1 MSEANLM
8 KDEIDE
14 LLKTNN
20 INQRHSY
27 FQLKYFL
34 IGKEPTLQ
42 SKMWQCLRELKTRS
56 ESLKNIVLENDD
68 LKDKIEILDIS
79 VKRIL
84 YDMKNHKISDEFLAE
99 LFLKESEIKV
109 RQAERQKNSLEI
121 SIKELAERERGI
133 KEECKFFLEVFKNL
147 EKIEPIKHFDDLE
160 SQKEYWHEKLSQKIN
175 LKILTQGSIDSE
187 IVETI
192 IALPDDVKIKQQTL
206 QTLNLKQ
213 NEQLQKI
220 TDTAK
225 KFETRNIEAQVDKGN

>member
-213 NEQLQKI
+213 NELLQKI
-220 TDTAK
+220 TDTTK

>member
-133 KEECKFFLEVFKNL
+133 KEECKFFFEVFKNRTY
-147 EKIEPIKHFDDLE
+147 KTF
-160 SQKEYWHEKLSQKIN
+160 
-175 LKILTQGSIDSE
+175 
-187 IVETI
+187 
-192 IALPDDVKIKQQTL
+192 
-206 QTLNLKQ
+206 
-213 NEQLQKI
+213 
-220 TDTAK
+220 
-225 KFETRNIEAQVDKGN
+225 

>member
-68 LKDKIEILDIS
+68 LKDKIEIL
-79 VKRIL
+79 
-84 YDMKNHKISDEFLAE
+84 E
-99 LFLKESEIKV
+99 
-109 RQAERQKNSLEI
+109 
-121 SIKELAERERGI
+121 
-133 KEECKFFLEVFKNL
+133 
-147 EKIEPIKHFDDLE
+147 EKITLM
-160 SQKEYWHEKLSQKIN
+160 EKKIEKQEEFRRRITWTIGIVVAIAAVLQYVSGLLSNIN
-175 LKILTQGSIDSE
+175 Q
-187 IVETI
+187 
-192 IALPDDVKIKQQTL
+192 
-206 QTLNLKQ
+206 
-213 NEQLQKI
+213 
-220 TDTAK
+220 
-225 KFETRNIEAQVDKGN
+225 